1 VLGIL
6 EGPSGPEHDGGALY
20 SGRQH
25 GATYAPQFGVIA
37 SR

>member
-1 VLGIL
+1 MALWKALRV
-6 EGPSGPEHDGGALY
+6 SSMMVVALY